1 MAVYTPQTRF
11 HPEVALTNLSDMT
24 SGAHVLYLTNDEDK
38 YITNAASFL
47 KTGLLLEQIVIF
59 VDQQKIWPLIIKKL
73 EANGLHNKLI
83 DKINFIDSEDVYFKN
98 GELCL
103 ENILEASKDLVDP
116 TLFFNKEITIRYWG
130 KIIPR
135 LLSEKSN
142 IDKLLQYEDKVDE
155 YIRDYHNY
163 TVCVYD
169 GMELSASNYISL
181 KKYHPYVMTDTEFT
195 LSSVYEKEIL
205 PPSPVR
211 NGKYEETIANLQLAQ
226 TYYSRLV
233 EDMLDAVFITSNNI
247 IMYVNKAA
255 AKLLDAEDLV
265 GKSAYEIMEPDFLEN
280 YLDKS
285 RNIWKEEISTP
296 YEMQLITSKGKKVE
310 VEVLAYPFLF
320 EDLSSTIIIIA
331 RDISVRK
338 ENQQLQIKNEKLGI
352 AGQLAASIAHEIRN
366 PLTAIKGFLKLA
378 YQGAMK
384 LDDIYP
390 ILDLE
395 INRIETIASEL
406 MFLGK
411 PARSEIKETNI
422 GKILLDVYTLMQSQ
436 ANLDNV
442 VINLDTYGDHLNTLC
457 NVDQIKQVFIN
468 LVKNAIEAM
477 DNGGIINMEAKLDG
491 KWVVVTITDNGKGIP
506 DEIKNKLGE
515 PFYTTKEKGTGL
527 GLVICYNIIAEHKGK
542 IDYVSEDGMGTTFT
556 IQLPL
561 ANK

>member
-1 MAVYTPQTRF
+1 MAF
-11 HPEVALTNLSDMT
+11 DSC
-24 SGAHVLYLTNDEDK
+24 
-38 YITNAASFL
+38 
-47 KTGLLLEQIVIF
+47 GLV
-59 VDQQKIWPLIIKKL
+59 
-73 EANGLHNKLI
+73 
-83 DKINFIDSEDVYFKN
+83 
-98 GELCL
+98 
-103 ENILEASKDLVDP
+103 
-116 TLFFNKEITIRYWG
+116 
-130 KIIPR
+130 
-135 LLSEKSN
+135 
-142 IDKLLQYEDKVDE
+142 
-155 YIRDYHNY
+155 
-163 TVCVYD
+163 
-169 GMELSASNYISL
+169 
-181 KKYHPYVMTDTEFT
+181 
-195 LSSVYEKEIL
+195 
-205 PPSPVR
+205 
-211 NGKYEETIANLQLAQ
+211 
-226 TYYSRLV
+226 
-233 EDMLDAVFITSNNI
+233 
-247 IMYVNKAA
+247 
-255 AKLLDAEDLV
+255 
-265 GKSAYEIMEPDFLEN
+265 
-280 YLDKS
+280 
-285 RNIWKEEISTP
+285 
-296 YEMQLITSKGKKVE
+296 
-310 VEVLAYPFLF
+310 
-320 EDLSSTIIIIA
+320 
-331 RDISVRK
+331 
-338 ENQQLQIKNEKLGI
+338 
-352 AGQLAASIAHEIRN
+352 AASIAHEIRN

-442 VINLDTYGDHLNTLC
+442 VINLDTYGDHLITLC

-542 IDYVSEDGMGTTFT
+542 IDFVSEDGMGTTFT